1 MILKEGQV
9 NTNVQQNALG
19 YSLSIHNKMKEQNLI
34 MIYEG
39 YFNQEITNS
48 LLTMTE
54 MNMEIGSEDG
64 NIKRKIYDVMCECLQ
79 NICKHSAK
87 VEQKDLQDAIFL
99 IGSDSEY
106 YYIASGNTI
115 INDKIDTV
123 TNCLNYV
130 NSLGKDG
137 LKKLF
142 MEMRMIGNVSEVGG
156 AGLGFID
163 MRRKSKENIDFEFFA
178 IDEEYS
184 FFSIQTRISKM
195 Q

>member
-1 MILKEGQV
+1 
-9 NTNVQQNALG
+9 
-19 YSLSIHNKMKEQNLI
+19 MKEQNLI